1 VWPPLDLTR
10 LGLPGWRLEF
20 VQRRVRATLRP
31 FDPHG
36 VFVVCFVCFVRV
48 GRMAAVPLFNVSAPI
63 CTEFLH
69 PYPMQTTAQVGA
81 ESLASGASQRDTQA
95 RTKSAQKAPQT
106 RRKAHK
112 SAQKAPPKRT
122 RAHQKCHKSAQEEG
136 GERVG
141 KGHQVPERR
150 LTGAKRSRKGTRAR
164 LKAGFCLPAEG
175 GTCIYIYIYYVENY
189 A

>member
-1 VWPPLDLTR
+1 MGMYLYICTAFLLVVCFVLFLCLFLDPTR

-48 GRMAAVPLFNVSAPI
+48 GRMAAVPLFNVSASI

-95 RTKSAQKAPQT
+95 RTKSAQTAPQT

-122 RAHQKCHKSAQEEG
+122 RAHQKATRAHKSA
-136 GERVG
+136 
-141 KGHQVPERR
+141 H
-150 LTGAKRSRKGTRAR
+150 SF
-164 LKAGFCLPAEG
+164 FCFSCFFLFSFV
-175 GTCIYIYIYYVENY
+175 CFV
-189 A
+189 

>member
-1 VWPPLDLTR
+1 MWPPLDLTR

-95 RTKSAQKAPQT
+95 RTKSAQNGAANAPQSAA
-106 RRKAHK
+106 RAHK
-112 SAQKAPPKRT
+112 S
-122 RAHQKCHKSAQEEG
+122 SYS
-136 GERVG
+136 V
-141 KGHQVPERR
+141 
-150 LTGAKRSRKGTRAR
+150 
-164 LKAGFCLPAEG
+164 FF
-175 GTCIYIYIYYVENY
+175 YIIII
-189 A
+189 